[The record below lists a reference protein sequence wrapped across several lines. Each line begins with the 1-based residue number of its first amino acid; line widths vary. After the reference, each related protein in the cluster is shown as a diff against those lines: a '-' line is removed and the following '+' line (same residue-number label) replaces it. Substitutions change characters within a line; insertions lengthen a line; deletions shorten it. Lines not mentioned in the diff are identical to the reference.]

1 MKMNQLEKIQLIMLH
16 NKSAAFASLEAL
28 PESDLDRL
36 VSQIRLHVVQRE
48 AEQARVNLELTRA
61 GLRNLESNFSKIKY
75 KLGAFY
81 SVQQFRTAIADD
93 QFKRS
98 LVWDSE
104 PFAAAK
110 QEEQANV
117 QQEQAERRKFSV
129 TVNALTAQGTNVADN
144 DANYQQWLAQK
155 DEIVVSGSATNLAE
169 AIILGLVNGLV
180 PNPEAVIQDID
191 QKSRAGLLQ
200 SVQSVSR
207 LNLNSPYA
215 GAVKRRILSESTY
228 AELRERADLCGS
240 LADSHS
246 PDPSVN
252 GLYFCSLFASVRDNS
267 QLRDD
272 MEQTKQRK
280 RLRSLSPQELREEN
294 QRVRNFDST
303 LQRLESDQTPDGFKK
318 LRPESRY
325 KGAEITMKTVSR
337 MDKEDVKQLLRLYG
351 RQALDQRLL
360 ETRGF

>member
-1 MKMNQLEKIQLIMLH
+1 MTRSEKMQLVTLH
-16 NKSAAFASLEAL
+16 NGSLNFDILEAL
-28 PESDLDRL
+28 SESELDKL
-36 VSQIRLHVVQRE
+36 VSQVRLRVVQQE
-48 AEQARVNLELTRA
+48 AEQAKTNLALTYA
-61 GLRNLESNFSKIKY
+61 GLRNLESNFSKIKN

-81 SVQQFRTAIADD
+81 SVEQVRKLIEADD
-93 QFKRS
+93 SFKRS
-98 LVWDSE
+98 LVWDDE
-104 PFAAAK
+104 PFKEVRA
-110 QEEQANV
+110 
-117 QQEQAERRKFSV
+117 QEQADVQHEHTERRKFSA
-129 TVNALTAQGTNVADN
+129 TVNALSAQGFNVADN

-155 DEIVVSGSATNLAE
+155 DDIVVSGSASSLSE

-180 PNPEAVIQDID
+180 PNPEAVVQDID
-191 QKSRAGLLQ
+191 QKSRAALLQ
-200 SVQSVSR
+200 SVQSISR

-215 GAVKRRILSESTY
+215 GAVKRKILSESTY

-272 MEQTKQRK
+272 MEQTKERK

-294 QRVRNFDST
+294 QRVRSFDST

-318 LRPESRY
+318 LRPETRW
-325 KGAEITMKTVSR
+325 KGQEINLKSIAR
-337 MDKEDVKQLLRLYG
+337 LDKEDVKSLLRLFG
-351 RQALDQRLL
+351 KQQIDQRIL